1 MSKKGSALLY
11 VIFAILSCS
20 IIISYIITR
29 TGSSQVAQLN
39 YTNEIINIYSQNF
52 QNDYEKMKRAYTPP
66 Q

>member
-20 IIISYIITR
+20 II
-29 TGSSQVAQLN
+29 
-39 YTNEIINIYSQNF
+39 NIYSENF